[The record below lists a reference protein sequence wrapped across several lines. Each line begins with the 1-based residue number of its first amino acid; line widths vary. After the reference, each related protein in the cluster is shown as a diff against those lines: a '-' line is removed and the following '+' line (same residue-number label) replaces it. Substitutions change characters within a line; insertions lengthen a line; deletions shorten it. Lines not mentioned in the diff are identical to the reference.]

1 VTAAPVPGGR
11 PRPTRVAAS
20 RSSVAWPPQRA
31 GEGPR
36 TAPEPTGSTAP
47 DGGPDTAALTGPNP
61 AGLGHQRG
69 SARAT
74 AAVLEVPEAEVVPAE
89 DDAAPVRAALVR
101 LQRLDPDDP
110 ERLRLRE
117 RVVESHLPL
126 VRALA
131 QRYRDLGEPLD
142 DLVQVGTIGLIH
154 AVDRFDPER
163 GTGLAS
169 YATPNILGEIR
180 RHFRDR
186 AWAVRVPR
194 RLQELQ
200 ARTGAARAELS
211 QRLGRSPTVTELARA
226 LDLEEE
232 TVLEAL
238 DAQRAYAAVPLE
250 RPDGQAEVDG
260 ALVTVDTGLD
270 EVVDRESLRPVLRGL
285 PAREKRILA
294 LRYFRGLSQA
304 QIAEELGISQMHV
317 SRLLARTLGR
327 LQQCLA
333 DAGDAA
339 ADDPRT
345 AAHVGTPAAGSA
357 PGGGAGR
364 AAGAGTG
371 RSTDRRGGSDR
382 RSTDRRGEPDRRTG
396 ERRTADRRAADRRD
410 PEQRPSEQQPSEQQP
425 SGQQPSGQPS
435 EHPSAPAG
443 PRTGGP
449 RRTVGGDSGRT
460 SGGEPRRDVR
470 RAC

>member
-1 VTAAPVPGGR
+1 MTAAPHPGGR
-11 PRPTRVAAS
+11 QRPTRVAAS
-20 RSSVAWPPQRA
+20 RDPGVPPLPRGGGGRRRQPDDGTRPDPTA
-31 GEGPR
+31 GTQPHAGP
-36 TAPEPTGSTAP
+36 APARVPQQGRNAPVGKEPIDLP
-47 DGGPDTAALTGPNP
+47 EFEALP
-61 AGLGHQRG
+61 Q
-69 SARAT
+69 
-74 AAVLEVPEAEVVPAE
+74 E
-89 DDAAPVRAALVR
+89 DDAAPVRAALER
-101 LQRLDPDDP
+101 LQQLDPDDP
-110 ERLRLRE
+110 ERLRLRDH
-117 RVVESHLPL
+117 VVESHLPL

-154 AVDRFDPER
+154 AVDRFDAAR

-200 ARTGAARAELS
+200 ARTSAARAELA
-211 QRLGRSPTVTELARA
+211 QRLGRSPTVAELAQA
-226 LDLEEE
+226 LNLEEE
-232 TVLEAL
+232 AVLEAL

-250 RPDGQAEVDG
+250 RPEGQAEVDN
-260 ALVTVDTGLD
+260 ALVTVDSGLD

-285 PAREKRILA
+285 PARDKRILA

-339 ADDPRT
+339 AQDAGSVGRPASSPSPGGPPRGSG
-345 AAHVGTPAAGSA
+345 AATGRRAERNSPFDRGGRGRRSDGSAGRPNPGLARTEVANAGRSDAAAGRGSA
-357 PGGGAGR
+357 AGR
-364 AAGAGTG
+364 
-371 RSTDRRGGSDR
+371 
-382 RSTDRRGEPDRRTG
+382 EPAR
-396 ERRTADRRAADRRD
+396 
-410 PEQRPSEQQPSEQQP
+410 
-425 SGQQPSGQPS
+425 
-435 EHPSAPAG
+435 
-443 PRTGGP
+443 
-449 RRTVGGDSGRT
+449 DSGRT
-460 SGGEPRRDVR
+460 SSGDVR
-470 RAC
+470 REVRRAG